1 MVTKRTGRD
10 PWRPRLPLREDKER
24 HALVYFTALRRI
36 ARKRSGASARFVAL
50 TMTQLRYGRPVESEE
65 NIQAMRDGRPFEIV
79 WMKTLEKQHGDE
91 KGSKEHP
98 RNKSAFH
105 AMADDFARKE
115 RRLGKLDGK
124 TEDGRWF
131 EAMAGA
137 WMLCLD
143 GNSPASFAMAARL
156 ATSVNEFAYFEQK
169 MAPMFIGRCNFLP
182 VPDFLPHD

>member
-1 MVTKRTGRD
+1 MVTKKTGRD
-10 PWRPRLPLREDKER
+10 PWRPRLPLREDKDR
-24 HALVYFTALRRI
+24 YAMVYFTALRRI
-36 ARKRSGASARFVAL
+36 VRMRSGASARFVAL
-50 TMTQLRYGRPVESEE
+50 TMTQLRYGRPVEDAE
-65 NIQAMRDGRPFEIV
+65 NIQAMRKGRPFKIR
-79 WMKTLEKQHGDE
+79 WQGKQHGNE
-91 KGSKEHP
+91 KGPKEHP

-115 RRLGKLDGK
+115 RKLGKLDGK
-124 TEDGRWF
+124 TDDGRWF
-131 EAMAGA
+131 NAMAMA

-156 ATSVNEFAYFEQK
+156 ARSVNETAYFKQK